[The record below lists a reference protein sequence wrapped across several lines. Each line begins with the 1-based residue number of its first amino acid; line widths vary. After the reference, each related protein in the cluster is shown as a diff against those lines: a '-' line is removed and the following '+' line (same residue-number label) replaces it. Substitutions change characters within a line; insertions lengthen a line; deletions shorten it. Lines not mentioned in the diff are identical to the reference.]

1 MKETKDKEEGNSPVI
16 NSGILFQGYRYI
28 RILHR
33 DEIYILRI
41 TRSDKLI
48 LTK

>member
-1 MKETKDKEEGNSPVI
+1 MKETKEKEEGVSPVI
-16 NSGILFQGYRYI
+16 NSGILFQGHKYI
-28 RILHR
+28 RIVHN